1 MNSRL
6 EFSAERMRE
15 IGYRVVDRLVEHL
28 ATLPSQPVGAKADP
42 ATLLADLSE
51 PAPEH
56 GMEFEAVLEQ
66 LERDIFRNTMHV
78 NHPPVLRVCSRA
90 GQLCERDGGCADLR
104 L

>member
-28 ATLPSQPVGAKADP
+28 ATLSSQPVGAKADP

-66 LERDIFRNTMHV
+66 LERHFPEHDARES
-78 NHPPVLRVCSRA
+78 PPVLRVCSRA
-90 GQLCERDGGCADLR
+90 GQLCQRDGGCADLR